1 MPSFKQFVK
10 RIDKSQSVVKQ
21 ELYQYDNLPQ
31 TFKVQ
36 AVHILREVV
45 GDFLTSFHPYQY
57 SSSGPVSNQIW
68 EAAWKTLVKEFGRFY
83 LGKDNTDH
91 QETQIFNHLLNCD
104 TQQAL
109 FIIETVLATAKRF
122 TSPNPY
128 DPEFGRNVTLEEGIR
143 ELNQRFEENAIGY
156 EYISGAL
163 IRKDTQFIHNEVVKP
178 TITLLNDVGFSGPME
193 EFLGA
198 FKFYRQDDKKQAIAE
213 ASKAFESTMKA
224 ICSKKHWAYDPHA
237 TAVPLIKVLIDN
249 GLIPKELL
257 SHFTSL
263 QALLQNGLPTLSNK
277 TSRHGQGIEPNEI
290 ERYIVEYALSL
301 CASNILFLIKAYKLS
316 K

>member
-10 RIDKSQSVVKQ
+10 RINKSQEAVKQ
-21 ELYQYDNLPQ
+21 ELYSYDNLPNTFRVQ
-31 TFKVQ
+31 TI
-36 AVHILREVV
+36 HILREVV
-45 GDFLTSFHPYQY
+45 GVFISSFRSYDY

-68 EAAWKTLVKEFGRFY
+68 EAAWKTLIKEFGLFY
-83 LGKDNTDH
+83 LGKDS
-91 QETQIFNHLLNCD
+91 QEYPDIQIFKYLMDCD
-104 TQQAL
+104 IQHAL

-122 TSPNPY
+122 TTTNQY
-128 DPEFGRNVTLEEGIR
+128 DPEFGRNLVFEEGIR

-178 TITLLNDVGFSGPME
+178 AIILLNDVGFSGPLE
-193 EFLGA
+193 EFLNA

-213 ASKAFESTMKA
+213 ESKAFESTMKA
-224 ICSKKHWAYDPHA
+224 ICSKKHWAFDPHA
-237 TAVPLIKVLIDN
+237 TAVPLINVLIDN

-277 TSRHGQGIEPNEI
+277 TSRHGQGIEPREI

-301 CASNILFLIKAYKLS
+301 CASNILFLIKAYKLL